1 MEVVLSEEDDRAVP
15 PYTNG
20 SLSVVVPMDDMELIL
35 RQMWKSRST
44 EPKMGELYEKYKKLT
59 TFEQKY
65 VGIYF
70 CKPEQ
75 GLC

>member
-1 MEVVLSEEDDRAVP
+1 MTEAH
-15 PYTNG
+15 TNG

-35 RQMWKSRST
+35 VQMWKSRQT